1 MIRCEEAL
9 ERLWEFLDGE
19 LDGANETEVKL
30 HLEVCSRC
38 YPRYDFHRAYFELM
52 RSIRDRDAVPRKLR
66 RRLFERI
73 LEEDAAVGEGNG
85 AGGVA

>member
-19 LDGANETEVKL
+19 LEAADETDVQR
-30 HLEVCSRC
+30 HLEVCARC
-38 YPRYDFHRAYFELM
+38 YPRYDFQRAYFELM
-52 RSIRDRDAVPRKLR
+52 RRIRDRDGVPRQFR
-66 RRLFERI
+66 RRLFDRI
-73 LEEDAAVGEGNG
+73 LEEDAAAGEGNG